1 MEQRFSPLPH
11 RVCLM
16 AGPVLVVLYGVG
28 FVVLCKFAPV
38 PNPAWPAE
46 RLVAWILDH
55 KYSYE
60 LGCLF
65 MLIGAGLLAPWG
77 ASHAVWTRK
86 TEVRFP
92 VMYITQLAS
101 LGASVAIFIMI
112 SIFWGLAAFR
122 AGQISPEITQTIFD
136 LGWFTFLWAGPA
148 FYLWALSLGL
158 GILWNP
164 PEHQL
169 FPRWSGWFTVAAVL
183 SWSPGLIFV
192 FWSYGPAAYNGPLPT
207 WIALVDYGVWTVTMT
222 AVGWRAI
229 SRQEA
234 LSRAER
240 GEGLGVYPPPELDDP
255 GDPGDS
261 GDSGAEHTPER
272 SGALSGASTNGRG

>member
-261 GDSGAEHTPER
+261 SDSGAEHTPER

>member
-1 MEQRFSPLPH
+1 MDQRLTTMAH

-28 FVVLCKFAPV
+28 FLVLCKFAPI
-38 PNPAWPAE
+38 PNPTWPAE
-46 RLVAWILDH
+46 RLTAWIVDH

-65 MLIGAGLLAPWG
+65 MLIAAGLLGPWG
-77 ASHAVWTRK
+77 ASHAVFTRK

-92 VMYITQLAS
+92 VLYITQIVSLA
-101 LGASVAIFIMI
+101 ASVAIFILI
-112 SIFWGLAAFR
+112 SIFWAAAAFR
-122 AGQISPEITQTIFD
+122 AGQISPEITQTMFD
-136 LGWFTFLWAGPA
+136 LGWITFLWAGPA
-148 FYLWALSLGL
+148 FYLWALALAA

-169 FPRWSGWFTVAAVL
+169 FPRWSGWFTVVAVL

-192 FWSYGPAAYNGPLPT
+192 FWGSGPAAYNGPLPT
-207 WIALVDYGVWTVTMT
+207 WIALADYGVWMVVMTV
-222 AVGWRAI
+222 VGWKAI

-234 LSRAER
+234 LCRAET
-240 GEGLGVYPPPELDDP
+240 GEGLGIYEPVDP
-255 GDPGDS
+255 DIIVAAMDS
-261 GDSGAEHTPER
+261 ARAP
-272 SGALSGASTNGRG
+272 ALSGAAARGRK

>member
-255 GDPGDS
+255 GDPDDS
-261 GDSGAEHTPER
+261 SDSGAEHTPER